1 MKLSVKKIKIKP
13 ADEKEALK
21 LLLTWAKRNKI
32 LNTFKIAIT
41 MMQDF
46 SFHSSINPQRKTE
59 QEIAMSL
66 FYSAHG
72 TEENFVEVMNNWKA
86 FIKVNGT
93 KWRPTQTTTGN

>member
-1 MKLSVKKIKIKP
+1 MKLLSVIKIKP

-21 LLLTWAKRNKI
+21 LLLTWAKRNKL
-32 LNTFKIAIT
+32 LNTFKIAVN

-46 SFHSSINPQRKTE
+46 SFHSPINPLNPQRKTE

-72 TEENFVEVMNNWKA
+72 TEDNFVKEMNNWKS

-93 KWRPTQTTTGN
+93 KWRRGDG